1 MTPKSDTLSPKPETR
16 EVQDAQGGCLQQA
29 CSAAACFSRLSEVVA
44 MTEYHPR
51 KTHGVALLV
60 MGADVETVA
69 AELEYIAW
77 ALRDG
82 KTDWQGRA
90 QGRLITRIA
99 YGQQNAKHIERHE

>member
-1 MTPKSDTLSPKPETR
+1 MIPHTETHPPKPEAKEGTQA
-16 EVQDAQGGCLQQA
+16 EGGCLQQD
-29 CSAAACFSRLSEVVA
+29 CSAASCFTRLSEVVG
-44 MTEYHPR
+44 MTDYHPR

-60 MGADVETVA
+60 MGLDAETVA

-82 KTDWQGRA
+82 KTQWQGRA

-99 YGQQNAKHIERHE
+99 YGQQNV